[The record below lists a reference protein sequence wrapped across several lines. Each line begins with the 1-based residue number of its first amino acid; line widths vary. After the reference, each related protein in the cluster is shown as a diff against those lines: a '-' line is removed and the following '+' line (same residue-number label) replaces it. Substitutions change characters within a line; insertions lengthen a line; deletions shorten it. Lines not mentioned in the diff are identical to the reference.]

1 MTVATVLIFINDTFR
16 LTAPVQTSPQN
27 EEVFGASG
35 QHLFIASTYASA
47 AFPALAL
54 ALFCYN

>member
-27 EEVFGASG
+27 EEVFGAST
-35 QHLFIASTYASA
+35 HASA